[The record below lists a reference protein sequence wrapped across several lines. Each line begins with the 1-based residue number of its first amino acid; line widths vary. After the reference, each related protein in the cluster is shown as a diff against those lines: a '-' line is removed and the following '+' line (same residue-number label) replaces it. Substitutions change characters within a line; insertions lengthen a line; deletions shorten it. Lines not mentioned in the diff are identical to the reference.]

1 MFLSSFGQGTAE
13 SWKCAFVLD
22 GMLDTGSAVN
32 IFVAGLLAP
41 MDAMVLEHA
50 QTQSVTYFGRGMDK
64 DQVACNFKPLIT
76 PATKAGYSDMFRAKL
91 ATSKEGRPTCRFYDG
106 DNAETCLDAC
116 TIAIRNGASVQA
128 ILEFTFVWIAANKSF
143 GAQVVVKALQYV
155 EVAEK
160 EDELAGGA
168 FPFAAESAADSLRFA

>member
-1 MFLSSFGQGTAE
+1 
-13 SWKCAFVLD
+13 
-22 GMLDTGSAVN
+22 
-32 IFVAGLLAP
+32 
-41 MDAMVLEHA
+41 
-50 QTQSVTYFGRGMDK
+50 
-64 DQVACNFKPLIT
+64 
-76 PATKAGYSDMFRAKL
+76 
-91 ATSKEGRPTCRFYDG
+91 
-106 DNAETCLDAC
+106 
-116 TIAIRNGASVQA
+116 VQA